1 MCKLL
6 RKLHP
11 VWIAGYHEHDSLL
24 EHRFA
29 EELTEEEQKKAWD
42 NYEAKKTET
51 VDYVARAVLMSQL
64 HQQQNTMLASG
75 ASLDMP
81 TTSTNGSNQ
90 PVAMPYMNQPQ
101 PPGTSQQ
108 GIDNVVQI
116 AFQHCQ
122 ELPTLHRN
130 IAAISIELT
139 KPNIANVAKDGLR
152 ESRKKKIEHA
162 TRSYKF
168 LEQCVNLISTAI
180 QSYTAIPSY
189 QAKLAAAKQF
199 IIDSIRTAKNVKV

>member
-6 RKLHP
+6 KKLHP
-11 VWIAGYHEHDSLL
+11 KWIAGYHEHDSLL

-29 EELTEEEQKKAWD
+29 EELTEEEQKKAWE

-64 HQQQNTMLASG
+64 HQQQNNMLVTG
-75 ASLDMP
+75 TSLDIP
-81 TTSTNGSNQ
+81 TSSTNVSNP

-101 PPGTSQQ
+101 PPGTSEQ

-116 AFQHCQ
+116 AFQRCQ
-122 ELPTLHRN
+122 ELPTLHRS
-130 IAAISIELT
+130 IAAIEIELT
-139 KPNIANVAKDGLR
+139 KPNVAKDGLR
-152 ESRKKKIEHA
+152 EMRKKKVEYA
-162 TRSYKF
+162 TTSYKF
-168 LEQCVNLISTAI
+168 LEKSLSVISAAI
-180 QSYTAIPSY
+180 RSYTAFPSY

-199 IIDSIRTAKNVKV
+199 IIDSIRTAANIKI

>member
-11 VWIAGYHEHDSLL
+11 KWIAGYHEHDSLL

-75 ASLDMP
+75 ASS

-116 AFQHCQ
+116 AFQRCQ
-122 ELPTLHRN
+122 ELPTLHRT
-130 IAAISIELT
+130 IAAIDIELT
-139 KPNIANVAKDGLR
+139 KPNIAKDAKDGLR
-152 ESRKKKIEHA
+152 ESRKKKIEYTA
-162 TRSYKF
+162 RSYKF
-168 LEQCVNLISTAI
+168 LEQCLNLISTAI
-180 QSYTAIPSY
+180 QSYAAVPSY